1 MNGSAMKYVMKFG
14 GTSVKDAGYIKICDI
29 ISNYRGEMVVLVVSA
44 LKGVTDRLLEATRRA
59 ERGDEKWIRDFM
71 QEMREMHRNAA
82 RNSIGGIPAQ
92 LEERL
97 KKADEELEHVLYGIL
112 YLREATARSV
122 DYVAS
127 FGERYSA
134 EIASATLAS
143 RGFKSKAFTGGE
155 AGIVTNSKFGQATP
169 LMDAVRRRVAENLGP
184 LLEEKIIPVVGG
196 FAGATEDGIITTL
209 GRGGS
214 DYTATILANA
224 LDADEVIIW
233 SDVNGIMSADPKLVP
248 EAVTL
253 PEITYEEAME
263 MAMLGAKALHPRALE
278 PAIEKRIPVRIKNTF
293 NPEHEGTR
301 ITESLSRPFPSVV
314 KVISLIKDIC
324 MITIRGASM
333 VGEVG
338 MAARFFSKIAETNSN
353 VMMISQ
359 SISESNIS
367 VVVKK
372 DSAEKVYSTLKRE
385 FGGEAKKLEL
395 EDDVCAIACV
405 GEGMKGTPGVAARMF
420 KAVADVGV
428 NVRMIAQGS
437 SELNISF
444 VVKEADGVKALK
456 ALHREF
462 IERIQRA

>member
-1 MNGSAMKYVMKFG
+1 MDKIMKYVMKFG
-14 GTSVKDAGYIKICDI
+14 GTSVKDAGYTRICDI
-29 ISNYRGEMVVLVVSA
+29 LSDYRDDKIVVVVSA
-44 LKGVTDRLLEATRRA
+44 LKGMTDKLLEATRMA
-59 ERGDEKWIRDFM
+59 EMGEEKWINNFL
-71 QEMREMHRNAA
+71 QEVSDIHRSVAK
-82 RNSIGGIPAQ
+82 NSIGNLPSS

-97 KKADEELEHVLYGIL
+97 RRADEELKHVLYGIL
-112 YLREATARSV
+112 YLREATPRSI

-134 EIASATLAS
+134 EIASATLTS
-143 RGFKSKAFTGGE
+143 RGFQSKAFTGGE
-155 AGIVTNSKFGQATP
+155 AGIVTNSRFGQATP
-169 LMDAVRRRVAENLGP
+169 IMELVRRRVAETLIP
-184 LLEEKIIPVVGG
+184 LLENNIIPVVGG
-196 FAGATEDGIITTL
+196 FAGATENGIITTL

-214 DYTATILANA
+214 DYSATILANA
-224 LDADEVIIW
+224 IDADEVIIW

-263 MAMLGAKALHPRALE
+263 MAILGAKALHPRALE
-278 PAIEKRIPVRIKNTF
+278 PVIEKKIPVRIKNTF
-293 NPEHEGTR
+293 NPKHEGTK
-301 ITESLSRPFPSVV
+301 IMESVTRPYHSVV
-314 KVISLIKDIC
+314 KVISLIRDIS
-324 MITIRGASM
+324 MITIKGASM

-338 MAARFFSKIAETNSN
+338 MAARFFNKIAEAKSN

-367 VVVKK
+367 IVVRKENSK
-372 DSAEKVYSTLKRE
+372 KVYDVLEKE
-385 FGGEAKKLEL
+385 FGNEAKKLEL

-420 KAVADVGV
+420 KAVADEGI

-444 VVKEADGVKALK
+444 IVKDTDGLKALK
-456 ALHREF
+456 ALHKEF
-462 IERIQRA
+462 IEKK